1 MLSILA
7 DNVAGS
13 AGAESSVESNKTPFL
28 PGRKASAHIELGGA
42 TGSVPSIKIQ
52 SSPDDSAWTDVL
64 ELVQLNGNKVGDV
77 TLDKHMRVTVATA
90 AGSSDGRYS
99 AYLQTGD

>member
-7 DNVAGS
+7 DNVAAS
-13 AGAESSVESNKTPFL
+13 VAAQSSVESTKTPFL

-42 TGSVPSIKIQ
+42 TGTVPSIKIQ
-52 SSPDDSAWTDVL
+52 SSPDDTVWTDVL
-64 ELVQLNGNKVGDV
+64 ELDQLEGNKVGDV
-77 TLDKHMRVTVATA
+77 TLDKYMRSTVVTD
-90 AGSSDGRYS
+90 AGTDDGRYS

>member
-7 DNVAGS
+7 DNVAATVANQTG
-13 AGAESSVESNKTPFL
+13 VESNKTPFL

-42 TGSVPSIKIQ
+42 VGTVPSIVIQ
-52 SSPDDSAWTDVL
+52 SSPDNSVWTTVL
-64 ELVQLNGNKVGDV
+64 TLNQLDGNKVGDV
-77 TLDKHMRVTVATA
+77 TLAKYMRVGVATA
-90 AGSSDGRYS
+90 AGTTAGRYS